1 MNSVLQCLSH
11 TSGLTKYL
19 KTQQDCP
26 RSSTKDGRIFTEF
39 VKLIQEMWATDTR
52 STTPMELKSALSSKF
67 RMYSGCAQQD
77 AQEFLRFL
85 LDSLHSALNTG
96 TKGHELKIDESLSD
110 NKKAE
115 LTWDWYSK
123 IENSLI
129 KDLFVGQLKSSL
141 KCTVCGN
148 TSVTFDPFWDLSVP
162 LPSSSRCKLEHCF
175 DLFIKEEV
183 MDGDEMPT
191 CSKCQTRRKC
201 TKTFTIQ
208 KLPKY
213 LVIHLKRFS
222 ETRWSKMTN
231 IVEIPTGEKE
241 LNMAPYAS
249 NISSSSSNYTLYGIS
264 NHMGE
269 FWLFPC
275 FWLGFIDFFLVSL
288 VFRFNSWWSLRC
300 CL

>member
-1 MNSVLQCLSH
+1 MVAFLQVGSFL
-11 TSGLTKYL
+11 
-19 KTQQDCP
+19 
-26 RSSTKDGRIFTEF
+26 IFFFLIFIFSLFLEF

-52 STTPMELKSALSSKF
+52 STTPQELKSALSSKF
-67 RMYSGCAQQD
+67 RMYSGSAQQD
-77 AQEFLRFL
+77 AQEFLRFF

-96 TKGHELKIDESLSD
+96 TKGHELKIDDSLSD

-162 LPSSSRCKLEHCF
+162 LPSSSRCKLVDCF

-269 FWLFPC
+269 FLLFWV
-275 FWLGFIDFFLVSL
+275 FVFLFYFIFRID
-288 VFRFNSWWSLRC
+288 FRFNSRWSLRC
-300 CL
+300 YV